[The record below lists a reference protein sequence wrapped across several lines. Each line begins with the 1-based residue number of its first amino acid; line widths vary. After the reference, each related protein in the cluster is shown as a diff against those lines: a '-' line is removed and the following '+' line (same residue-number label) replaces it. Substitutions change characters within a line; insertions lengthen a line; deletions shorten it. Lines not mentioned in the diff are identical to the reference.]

1 MLVSDD
7 IIIPALPGAL
17 YSPSVFFPVMG
28 TVANMAKGPSR
39 LGAAEL
45 PVLLRPKLAALL
57 RPNEDVGLP
66 LGGPSFL
73 SPVILLAA
81 PRSPF

>member
-7 IIIPALPGAL
+7 IITPALPDAL

-28 TVANMAKGPSR
+28 TVADMAKGPSR

-45 PVLLRPKLAALL
+45 PALL
-57 RPNEDVGLP
+57 RPNVDVGLP
-66 LGGPSFL
+66 LGGPGFL